1 MLRCTTPLLF
11 LVESTICLFVFH
23 IPMPTLTIELLSPK
37 ARTILDGLEDAG
49 LIAVGEV
56 PKQRKTHSIMELK
69 GLGAELWKAD
79 ALPNLEGG
87 ATLEDFPKPDTTKT
101 PKPGCMRG
109 RIWMADATPNL
120 EGDALMMLVEDTEQ
134 IKKTKKPLQL
144 GCMEGEIW
152 MADDFDAPL
161 EDFKEYM

>member
-1 MLRCTTPLLF
+1 
-11 LVESTICLFVFH
+11 
-23 IPMPTLTIELLSPK
+23 
-37 ARTILDGLEDAG
+37 
-49 LIAVGEV
+49 
-56 PKQRKTHSIMELK
+56 MELK

-161 EDFKEYM
+161 EDFKEYIVVQNYTMKYLLDTHTALWALGDKKKLSEVAACTIIDPAKKIR